1 MAVLL
6 FLPVSIIAL
15 NFLSNESVEHGRRS
29 KIFMVI
35 SVILI
40 TFVMGLRN
48 MASGMDTKVYSAA
61 FEAAAQYASLWE
73 YLDRADVF
81 ANGFLM
87 SEAGFSVFVWLLS
100 RVFSYHRYF
109 LLAVSLLVSFCVG
122 RFAWKNSQDSLT
134 SLMVFLCLG
143 MFQFCMSAI
152 RQSIA
157 MAICLLAYEHVKNRK
172 PVRFALTVLLAMLF
186 HKSAIVFFVVYFVYY
201 LKFNWRY
208 IVVAVGGLALFVA
221 FADEIATL
229 YNDMMLEDYDATDS
243 FESGGFFVILIYALC
258 IVAALVFNRKMR
270 EDKQQAM
277 PFYLSLVGLSV
288 YVLRFFSA
296 QIFERVSYYFVFFLM
311 ILLPSTLLQLKPRDR
326 RLISI
331 LFVIFA
337 IALYAY
343 RISKGIFAN
352 YRLTW

>member
-1 MAVLL
+1 MAVLVL
-6 FLPVSIIAL
+6 LPISIIAL
-15 NFLSNESVEHGRRS
+15 NFFSNESVENGRRS
-29 KIFMVI
+29 KGFVVA

-40 TFVMGLRN
+40 TFVMGMRN
-48 MASGMDTKVYSAA
+48 MAAGMDTKIYSAA
-61 FEAAAQYASLWE
+61 FEAAAEYDSLWE
-73 YLDRADVF
+73 YLDRSDVF
-81 ANGFLM
+81 ENGILM
-87 SEAGFSVFVWLLS
+87 SECGFNIFVWLLS

-109 LLAVSLLVSFCVG
+109 LLAVSLVVASCVG

-134 SLMVFLCLG
+134 SLLVFVCLG
-143 MFQFCMSAI
+143 MLQFCMSGI
-152 RQSIA
+152 RQSMA

-208 IVVAVGGLALFVA
+208 IIVAVGGLALFVA

-288 YVLRFFSA
+288 YILRFFSA

-311 ILLPSTLLQLKPRDR
+311 ILLPETLSQLKPRDR

-331 LFVIFA
+331 LFAIFA

-343 RISKGIFAN
+343 RISKGVFSS
-352 YRLTW
+352 YKLTW